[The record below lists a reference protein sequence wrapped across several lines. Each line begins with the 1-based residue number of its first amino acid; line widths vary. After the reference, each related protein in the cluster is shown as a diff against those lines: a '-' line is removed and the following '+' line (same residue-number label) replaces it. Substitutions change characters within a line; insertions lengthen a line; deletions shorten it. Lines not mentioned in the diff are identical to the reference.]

1 MQPSA
6 LNVKPC
12 SQSQST
18 PSTRRSWG
26 GALGFGLGLSLLFVG
41 SCGLQPA
48 SAPGAETEAADT
60 AALHSTEPAAASAL
74 PAAGE
79 TSSDP
84 AASPTLFSS
93 PIYCN
98 EAPPAGAKV
107 APAPPKYTGGT
118 CPKLVSGKNAIKS
131 TGHDRTFLLVI
142 PKDLKSDEL
151 LPVVFLW
158 HWLGGSA
165 DSFLRKGEVQAAAD
179 SQRFIAVLPES
190 KSDMI
195 FRWPFNVG
203 DSAARQEEEF
213 KFFDDMLSCV
223 SEQFK
228 ANSNCVSSVGVSAG
242 ALFTSQLAQGRAQY
256 LASAISL
263 SGGVGEEGSGVVKP
277 WKTPARKVPM
287 MVLWGGP
294 LDWCAVINFHTAS
307 LNLEAA
313 LEKDGN
319 FFIECVHNCKHGE
332 PPMDTPPPG
341 LSKYGSLWRFVFD
354 HPYWLAPGSSP
365 YKSSG
370 IPTGAGFPSWC
381 GVGKG
386 GSRMRSGMC
395 PPASC

>member
-1 MQPSA
+1 MRPSVRSLDSSFPPTLQA
-6 LNVKPC
+6 AP
-12 SQSQST
+12 
-18 PSTRRSWG
+18 RRLAG
-26 GALGFGLGLSLLFVG
+26 TLGLGLGLLLLGIG
-41 SCGLQPA
+41 SCGLSPESEAPA
-48 SAPGAETEAADT
+48 VAADPVLTGEAQAALQSTPEVTDGEPVELLSTPIACNQTPPPGA
-60 AALHSTEPAAASAL
+60 
-74 PAAGE
+74 
-79 TSSDP
+79 
-84 AASPTLFSS
+84 TL
-93 PIYCN
+93 
-98 EAPPAGAKV
+98 APL
-107 APAPPKYTGGT
+107 PPKYTGGT
-118 CPKLVSGKNAIKS
+118 CPKLVPGKNTIKS
-131 TGHDRTFLLVI
+131 TGNTRTFLLVV
-142 PKDLKSDEL
+142 PKDLKADEL

-165 DSFLRKGEVQAAAD
+165 DSFLRKGEVQAAVD
-179 SQRFIAVLPES
+179 SQRFLAVIPES
-190 KSDMI
+190 KADMI

-203 DSAARQEEEF
+203 DSEKRQEEEY

-228 ANSNCVSSVGVSAG
+228 VNRNCVSSAGVSAG

-263 SGGVGEEGSGVVKP
+263 SGGVGDAASGLVKP
-277 WKTPARKVPM
+277 WKSPARKVPM

-294 LDWCAVINFHTAS
+294 LDWCAVINFHTSS

-354 HPYWLAPGSSP
+354 HPYWLAPGASP
-365 YKSSG
+365 YKTSG
-370 IPTGAGFPSWC
+370 IPTGAGFPTWC

-386 GSRMRSGMC
+386 GARMRGGMC

>member
-1 MQPSA
+1 MQSSTRSHDLSSRRKTPA
-6 LNVKPC
+6 LRHRLGGTLGLGLLLLGLGGCGLAPE
-12 SQSQST
+12 SEATAPDPTATAPTQAALQST
-18 PSTRRSWG
+18 PEATDSEPTALLSTPI
-26 GALGFGLGLSLLFVG
+26 A
-41 SCGLQPA
+41 CNQAPP
-48 SAPGAETEAADT
+48 PGA
-60 AALHSTEPAAASAL
+60 
-74 PAAGE
+74 
-79 TSSDP
+79 
-84 AASPTLFSS
+84 TL
-93 PIYCN
+93 
-98 EAPPAGAKV
+98 APP
-107 APAPPKYTGGT
+107 PPKYTGGT
-118 CPKLVSGKNAIKS
+118 CPKLVPGKNTIKS
-131 TGHDRTFLLVI
+131 TGNTRTFLLVV

-165 DSFLRKGEVQAAAD
+165 DSFLRKGEVQAAVD
-179 SQRFIAVLPES
+179 SQRFLAVIPES
-190 KSDMI
+190 KADMI
-195 FRWPFNVG
+195 FRWPFNIG
-203 DSAARQEEEF
+203 DSEKRQEEEY

-228 ANSNCVSSVGVSAG
+228 VNSNCVSSAGVSAG

-263 SGGVGEEGSGVVKP
+263 SGGVGDTSSGVVKP
-277 WKTPARKVPM
+277 WKSPARKVPM

-386 GSRMRSGMC
+386 GSRIRSGMC